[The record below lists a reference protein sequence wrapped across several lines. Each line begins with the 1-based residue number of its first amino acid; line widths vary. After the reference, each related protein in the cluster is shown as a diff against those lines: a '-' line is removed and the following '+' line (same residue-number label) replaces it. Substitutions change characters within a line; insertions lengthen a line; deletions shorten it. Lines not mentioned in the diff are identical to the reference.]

1 MRTALLL
8 LVLASISLAKD
19 PAPGKKPIKPVTR
32 RKAAAGITYDVNAG
46 YLDLVTDDNK
56 PKAHVFHVA
65 YSLVGDHDR
74 SKRPVTYVFNGG
86 PGSSSVWLHLGMLG
100 PRRVAMGDDGEPL
113 PPPGRLV
120 DNPDTWL
127 KWTDLV
133 FIDPVGT
140 GFSRPAKGHKQKEF
154 SGLKEDTESVGEFI
168 RAWTT
173 RNKRWSSPKFLCG
186 ESYGT
191 TRAASLASHLQGRY
205 GMYLNGIVLVSV
217 VLNFQTIRFS
227 TGNDLPHALF
237 LPAFCATAWYHR
249 RLGADLQKDLQKT
262 LRACENFTL
271 DKYFPALAKGDA
283 LPDQQRREIIEG
295 IAHFTGLSPTYID
308 QNNLRIHMGRFNK
321 ELLRAQRRTVGR
333 LDSRYKGID
342 KDSAGSGYDYDPSM
356 SAINGPF
363 SAAIKDYLSREIGF
377 AENDRVYETLSGRV
391 RPWSFKRHEN
401 RYVNVAE
408 NLRRAMTRNK
418 NLKIL
423 VCAGYYDLATPYF
436 AAEYTVR
443 HLGLDPS
450 LRKNVRM
457 AYYEAGHMMYI
468 HRPSREKMRTD
479 TAGFYRWCLAG
490 KQPPPRKPPS
500 D

>member
-8 LVLASISLAKD
+8 TFLLAPLSLGKD
-19 PAPGKKPIKPVTR
+19 PTPAAKLPKPVTKR
-32 RKAAAGITYDVNAG
+32 QTVAGLTYDLTAG
-46 YLDLVTDDNK
+46 FLDLVTDHK
-56 PKAHVFHVA
+56 QPKAHVFSVA

-74 SKRPVTYVFNGG
+74 SRRPVTYVFNGG
-86 PGSSSVWLHLGMLG
+86 PGASSVWLHLGMLG
-100 PRRVAMGDDGEPL
+100 PRRVAMDDDGRPL
-113 PPPGRLV
+113 PPPGRLA

-154 SGLKEDTESVGEFI
+154 SGLKEDTDSVGEFI

-191 TRAASLASHLQGRY
+191 TRAASLADHLQRRY
-205 GMYLNGIVLVSV
+205 GMYLNGIVLVSA

-237 LPAFCATAWYHR
+237 LPGYCATAWYHR
-249 RLGADLQKDLQKT
+249 RLGPELQKDLQKT
-262 LRACENFTL
+262 LRACEKFTL
-271 DKYFPALAKGDA
+271 DKYVPALAKGDA
-283 LPDQQRREIIEG
+283 LPDEQRREIIEG
-295 IAHFTGLSPTYID
+295 IAHFTGLSPAYID
-308 QNNLRIHMGRFNK
+308 QNNLRIRTGRFNK
-321 ELLRAQRRTVGR
+321 ELLRARRRTVGR
-333 LDSRYKGID
+333 LDSRYLGID
-342 KDSAGSGYDYDPSM
+342 KDAAGSGYDYDPAM
-356 SAINGPF
+356 AAINGPF
-363 SAAIKDYLSREIGF
+363 SAAIKDYLRREIGF
-377 AENDRVYETLSGRV
+377 AEEEMVYETLSGRV
-391 RPWSFKRHEN
+391 HPWSFKSHEN

-408 NLRRAMTRNK
+408 NLRRAMTRNR

-450 LRKNVRM
+450 LRGNIRM
-457 AYYEAGHMMYI
+457 AYYEAGHMMYV
-468 HRPSREKMRTD
+468 RKPSREKMRAD
-479 TAGFYRWCLAG
+479 AAAFYEWCLKG
-490 KQPPPRKPPS
+490 RPPPG
-500 D
+500 